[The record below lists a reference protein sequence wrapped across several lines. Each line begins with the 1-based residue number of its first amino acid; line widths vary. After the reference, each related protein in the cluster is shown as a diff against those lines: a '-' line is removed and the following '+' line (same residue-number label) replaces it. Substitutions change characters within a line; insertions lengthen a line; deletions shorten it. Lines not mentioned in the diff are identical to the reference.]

1 MTRSRYFRALCNST
15 ARVEHRPMRP
25 SRGARETLGR
35 VGFVLRQRR
44 VCCANTSAPSAQRAR
59 ATPADQLFAT
69 LGRSDSAGG
78 IQRPVL
84 YGDAPACQPGTCDI
98 MAASARTDAARTAQY
113 RRSSSACRMGT
124 SVARAFIFSRRSSLQ
139 SRKAW
144 PEGQRLERA
153 RRGRTSGRARQRTGA
168 SGCPARPARAASQ
181 RGWHVS
187 SARRAQRAHEGGV
200 TLALCG
206 EAVARPARRTRVA
219 RAL

>member
-1 MTRSRYFRALCNST
+1 
-15 ARVEHRPMRP
+15 MRP

-139 SRKAW
+139 RRKARQRVSGLK
-144 PEGQRLERA
+144 ERGAGQDERA
-153 RRGRTSGRARQRTGA
+153 RATTHRRFRLPCPTCA
-168 SGCPARPARAASQ
+168 SSVAA
-181 RGWHVS
+181 
-187 SARRAQRAHEGGV
+187 
-200 TLALCG
+200 
-206 EAVARPARRTRVA
+206 RVA
-219 RAL
+219 RQQRKAGAARA